1 MYKQSQLETHST
13 PTGRNGQSMAEMKPC
28 GPRNSMC
35 TTALNCADGP
45 AAMLTSIS

>member
-35 TTALNCADGP
+35 ILHICTEVEALAFR
-45 AAMLTSIS
+45 S